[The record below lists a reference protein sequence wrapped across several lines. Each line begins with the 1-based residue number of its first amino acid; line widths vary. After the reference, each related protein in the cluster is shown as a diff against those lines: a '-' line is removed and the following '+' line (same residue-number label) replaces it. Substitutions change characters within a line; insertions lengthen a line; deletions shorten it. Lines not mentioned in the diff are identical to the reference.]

1 MKALPQLLSC
11 LLIASVAL
19 LNSSV
24 ALSSDAQANKE
35 LTKSSAGAVHKKAKK
50 SLRKAKIAQKKTK
63 KYHSQAKPVAQAPA
77 SVVLPIVTENAY
89 LPSSTAPVVAKAN
102 IYLPA
107 AAAAAITTTSI
118 AAVTPPVVAAA
129 IVATASAL
137 STDSPKETPATPA
150 APLVLAKSLTLTST
164 AANTPVVAQEAPTVA
179 QTATVV
185 AQKAPSSNP
194 WNAGGA
200 AGVQAQAQK
209 ADTII
214 ARPQNPYLVYNAAY
228 NTTYKQPFT
237 AFNPVES
244 LGQLLSGLMFSLPS
258 LTSVSQPSQAAF
270 NQTPTPPNAAA
281 ATDLRQMFSSLR
293 DFLPDPHLPS
303 ADIDILPS
311 ITKVYPTGEKPLYV
325 LTFKCPTELIGI
337 TPLPTKALRWL
348 ITTGMDGI
356 NSTNLLSFNMQQVC
370 Q

>member
-11 LLIASVAL
+11 LVIASVAL
-19 LNSSV
+19 LNSSA
-24 ALSSDAQANKE
+24 ALSSDAPANEE
-35 LTKSSAGAVHKKAKK
+35 LTKSSAGTTHKKAKK
-50 SLRKAKIAQKKTK
+50 SLKRAKTAQKKTR

-77 SVVLPIVTENAY
+77 SVLPTAVAENAY

-102 IYLPA
+102 MPA
-107 AAAAAITTTSI
+107 AA
-118 AAVTPPVVAAA
+118 VAAA
-129 IVATASAL
+129 TLPIVAATSVATASAT
-137 STDSPKETPATPA
+137 SSDAPKEIPATPA

-164 AANTPVVAQEAPTVA
+164 AASAPVVAQEAPAVA
-179 QTATVV
+179 QTAPVV
-185 AQKAPSSNP
+185 VQKAPSSNP
-194 WNAGGA
+194 WNTGA
-200 AGVQAQAQK
+200 AAGIQAQTQK

-214 ARPQNPYLVYNAAY
+214 ARSSNPYLAYNAAY
-228 NTTYKQPFT
+228 NTTYNQPFT

-258 LTSVSQPSQAAF
+258 LPSVSQPSPAAF
-270 NQTPTPPNAAA
+270 NQTPATPNAAA
-281 ATDLRQMFSSLR
+281 AADLGQMFNSLR
-293 DFLPDPHLPS
+293 NFLPEPHLPS

>member
-35 LTKSSAGAVHKKAKK
+35 LTKSSAGTTHKKAKK
-50 SLRKAKIAQKKTK
+50 SLIRAKTAQKKAR
-63 KYHSQAKPVAQAPA
+63 KYRSQAKPVAQAA
-77 SVVLPIVTENAY
+77 TSVAQPVVAENAY

-107 AAAAAITTTSI
+107 AAAATAAINTPPSS
-118 AAVTPPVVAAA
+118 AAATPPVVAATS
-129 IVATASAL
+129 VATAGTPGSDA
-137 STDSPKETPATPA
+137 PKEIPATPA
-150 APLVLAKSLTLTST
+150 APLILAKSLTLTPT
-164 AANTPVVAQEAPTVA
+164 AASTPAVAQEAPST
-179 QTATVV
+179 T
-185 AQKAPSSNP
+185 P
-194 WNAGGA
+194 WNTGGA
-200 AGVQAQAQK
+200 AGVQAQSRK

-214 ARPQNPYLVYNAAY
+214 ARSQNPYLAYNAAY
-228 NTTYKQPFT
+228 NTNYNQPFT

-244 LGQLLSGLMFSLPS
+244 LSLLFSGLLFSLPS
-258 LTSVSQPSQAAF
+258 LPSASQPGQVSF
-270 NQTPTPPNAAA
+270 NQTPATPNAAA
-281 ATDLRQMFSSLR
+281 AADLRQMFNSLR
-293 DFLPDPHLPS
+293 NYLPEPHLPS

>member
-35 LTKSSAGAVHKKAKK
+35 LTKSSAGTTHKKAKK
-50 SLRKAKIAQKKTK
+50 SLIRAKTAQKKTR
-63 KYHSQAKPVAQAPA
+63 KYRSQAKPVAQEATGVAQP
-77 SVVLPIVTENAY
+77 VVAENAY

-102 IYLPA
+102 MPA
-107 AAAAAITTTSI
+107 AAAATAAITPPPSS
-118 AAVTPPVVAAA
+118 AAATPPVVAATS
-129 IVATASAL
+129 VATAGTPGSDA
-137 STDSPKETPATPA
+137 PKEIPATPA
-150 APLVLAKSLTLTST
+150 APLILAKSLTLTPT
-164 AANTPVVAQEAPTVA
+164 AAGTPAVAQEALST
-179 QTATVV
+179 T
-185 AQKAPSSNP
+185 P
-194 WNAGGA
+194 WNTGGA
-200 AGVQAQAQK
+200 AGVQAQSRK

-214 ARPQNPYLVYNAAY
+214 ARSQNPYLAYNAAY
-228 NTTYKQPFT
+228 NTNYNQRFT
-237 AFNPVES
+237 AFNPAES
-244 LGQLLSGLMFSLPS
+244 LSLLFSGLLFSLPS
-258 LTSVSQPSQAAF
+258 LPSASQPGQVSF
-270 NQTPTPPNAAA
+270 NQTPATSNTAAA
-281 ATDLRQMFSSLR
+281 ADLRQMFSSLR
-293 DFLPDPHLPS
+293 NYLPEPHLPS